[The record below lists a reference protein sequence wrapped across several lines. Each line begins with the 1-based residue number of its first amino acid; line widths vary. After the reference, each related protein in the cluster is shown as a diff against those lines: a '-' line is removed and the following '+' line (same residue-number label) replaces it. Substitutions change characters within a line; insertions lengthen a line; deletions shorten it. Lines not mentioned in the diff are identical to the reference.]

1 MRALSKYAVMP
12 VITSSQNPT
21 IKLVR
26 SLADKKNRR
35 ELGLFAA
42 VGQDMLDRARAEGW
56 EPETI
61 VARHQTEAWGKAAI
75 LETTPQII
83 ATLSSQ
89 NNPPGILGVFRQR
102 WAKELAPK
110 GVWLAL
116 EDMRDPG
123 NLGSII
129 RTADAVNAAGVIL
142 VGDCCDPWGPDCVR
156 ATTGSIFGVPL
167 LRMTKTQFAAAARE
181 WPGDV
186 VGTAM
191 SASTDFRRPY
201 AAPTL
206 LVMGS
211 ENNGLTPELS
221 NACSVQVRIPMPG
234 RTESLNVAA
243 ATALMLYEIVKP

>member
-1 MRALSKYAVMP
+1 MP
-12 VITSSQNPT
+12 VITSPQNPA
-21 IKLVR
+21 IKLAR

-42 VGQDMLDRARAEGW
+42 EGHDMLARAKAEGW
-56 EPETI
+56 EPETVI
-61 VARHQTEAWGKAAI
+61 ARHQTEAWGKATVI
-75 LETTPQII
+75 ETTPQII

-102 WAKELAPK
+102 WADGLTHT

-116 EDMRDPG
+116 EDIRDPG

-129 RTADAVNAAGVIL
+129 RTADAVNVSGIAL
-142 VGDCCDPWGPDCVR
+142 VGECCDPWGPDCVR
-156 ATTGSIFGVPL
+156 ATTGSIFGTPL
-167 LRMTKTQFAAAARE
+167 LRMTRAQFVASARQ

-186 VGTAM
+186 VGTTM
-191 SASTDFRRPY
+191 TASSDFRRNY
-201 AAPTL
+201 SAPAL

-211 ENNGLTPELS
+211 ENHGLSPELL
-221 NACSVQVRIPMPG
+221 AVCSVQVRIPMPG
-234 RTESLNVAA
+234 KTESLNVAA

>member
-1 MRALSKYAVMP
+1 ML
-12 VITSSQNPT
+12 VITSAQNPT
-21 IKLVR
+21 IKAIR

-35 ELGLFAA
+35 ELRLFTAE
-42 VGQDMLDRARAEGW
+42 GEDMLARARAEGW

-61 VARHQTEAWGKAAI
+61 VARHQTESWGKANI
-75 LETTPQII
+75 LEVTPQII
-83 ATLSSQ
+83 ATLSSH
-89 NNPPGILGVFRQR
+89 NNPPGILGVFHQR
-102 WAKELAPK
+102 WAKELTPN

-129 RTADAVNAAGVIL
+129 RTADAVNAAGVVL
-142 VGDCCDPWGPDCVR
+142 VGECCDPWGPDCVR

-167 LRMTKTQFAAAARE
+167 LRMTKAQFAAAARE

-186 VGTAM
+186 VGAAM
-191 SASTDFRRPY
+191 AAATDFRRAY
-201 AAPTL
+201 AAPAL

-211 ENNGLTPELS
+211 ENNGLSPELS
-221 NACSVQVRIPMPG
+221 AACSIQVRIPMPG
-234 RTESLNVAA
+234 KTESLNVAA